1 MAEGVY
7 QEDDRD
13 VVMKCLK
20 DCDTCI
26 DDKCDGCPYGHD
38 KAACEAAEI
47 TYFDAVEGQL

>member
-1 MAEGVY
+1 LACE
-7 QEDDRD
+7 
-13 VVMKCLK
+13 K

-47 TYFDAVEGQL
+47 SNFGAQEKQL